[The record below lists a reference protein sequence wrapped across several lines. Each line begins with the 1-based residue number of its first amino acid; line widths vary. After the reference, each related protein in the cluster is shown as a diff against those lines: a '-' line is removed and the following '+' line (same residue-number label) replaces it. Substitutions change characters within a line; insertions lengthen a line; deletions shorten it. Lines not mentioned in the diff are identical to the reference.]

1 MATLLL
7 SRKISPLHL
16 LVLIPDHASTLG
28 GFHYSILLS
37 SLSYT
42 GEPRLHAGRASLAVS
57 ISPNNIRSQTVFM
70 ARTNDLTASLTVSL
84 AGHTTR
90 RRPHAVIGSVR
101 AAQGM
106 TAVVAEPDNVTAS
119 ARRAHEG
126 RCSDIPGK
134 IQRWEDRIRQRE
146 KTSQR
151 SCLACRAE
159 TAETVLQQ
167 RR

>member
-1 MATLLL
+1 MAALLL
-7 SRKISPLHL
+7 SRKIAPLRL
-16 LVLIPDHASTLG
+16 LVLILDHASTLS
-28 GFHYSILLS
+28 GFHYSILLG

-42 GEPRLHAGRASLAVS
+42 EPLLHAGRASLAVS

-70 ARTNDLTASLTVSL
+70 ARTNDLTASLPVSL
-84 AGHTTR
+84 VGNSTR

-106 TAVVAEPDNVTAS
+106 AAVVAEPDNVTAS

-126 RCSDIPGK
+126 RRSDIPCK
-134 IQRWEDRIRQRE
+134 VQRWEDRIRQRQ

-151 SCLACRAE
+151 SCLARRAE